1 MGTIQTK
8 WRNGGFIYF
17 WGFRVQESGI
27 SENMVSFGG
36 VISFFIFFIL
46 VLGLR
51 FSSFVLTC
59 PTLYLQKEEH
69 MRKKK
74 NKKLRKDQH

>member
-1 MGTIQTK
+1 MQG
-8 WRNGGFIYF
+8 
-17 WGFRVQESGI
+17 SGI
-27 SENMVSFGG
+27 SENIVSFGG

-51 FSSFVLTC
+51 FSFVLTC